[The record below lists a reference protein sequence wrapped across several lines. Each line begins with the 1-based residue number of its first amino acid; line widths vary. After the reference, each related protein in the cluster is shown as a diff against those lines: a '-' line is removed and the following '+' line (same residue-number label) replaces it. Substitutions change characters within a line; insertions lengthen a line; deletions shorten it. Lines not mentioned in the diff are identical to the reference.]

1 MSSNVVIFGIGL
13 FYERRKNTL
22 PKEINIIAFID
33 NNYALQGKFIDNI
46 MVYAPNFVSE
56 LNYDVI
62 ILASLTP
69 IEMKHQL
76 MLLGVPSEKIMF
88 WEEFVSSKTHGLVTR
103 YEAEKDQGKK
113 RALIILPFI
122 NYTGGSLAAIYA
134 AIALR
139 DIGYYVVLSAPAG
152 NKDTI
157 LEINSYK
164 VNVWI
169 CTAIPYIEEAELEW
183 IQEFD
188 FVMAIALQS
197 MLCVNRIS
205 KRKPV
210 FWWLHEHSTPYKE
223 YIKQYGDQID
233 DTAFTNVKIFAVS
246 DIARSNFTEYYL
258 EPKVEILPFGL
269 PDFYVGGDI
278 YHEKIVI
285 SIIGKIASNKNQ
297 KELIYALKKL
307 SPFVKDKLECWIIG
321 SDGEKKYREEVNGM
335 IKDFKQIKI
344 LGELSRNEIEK
355 VFQQIDIVVCASI
368 EETMSIA
375 IVEGMMNQKIC
386 ISNTHTGIAEFIQR
400 NENGFIYEAG
410 NVEDLLL
417 KLNYVIQN
425 IESLNYIRKNARKT
439 YENFFSM
446 SKFVD
451 TLQTISDNSKT

>member
-1 MSSNVVIFGIGL
+1 MNSNVVIFGTGI

-22 PKEINIIAFID
+22 PKEVNIIAFID
-33 NNYALQGKFIDNI
+33 NNNSLQGKYIENI
-46 MVYAPNFVSE
+46 SVYAPHSVSE

-69 IEMKHQL
+69 IEMKNQL
-76 MLLGVPSEKIMF
+76 ILLGVPSEKIMF
-88 WEEFVSSKTHGLVTR
+88 WEEFVSSKTHGLVTK

-134 AIALR
+134 AIALK
-139 DIGYYVVLSAPAG
+139 DKGYYVVLSAPAG
-152 NKDTI
+152 NEDTI

-164 VNVWI
+164 INVWL

-197 MLCVNRIS
+197 ILCVNRIS

-210 FWWLHEHSTPYKE
+210 FWWLHEHSTPYNE
-223 YIKQYGDQID
+223 YIKQYGNLID

-246 DIARSNFTEYYL
+246 DIARSNFAKYYL

-269 PDFYVGGDI
+269 PDFYVNGDI
-278 YHEKIVI
+278 FHEKIVI
-285 SIIGKIASNKNQ
+285 SIIGKITSNKNQ

-307 SPFVKDKLECWIIG
+307 PLSVKDKLECWIIG
-321 SDGEKKYREEVNGM
+321 SDGGKKYREEVNDI
-335 IKDFKQIKI
+335 IKDFNQIKI
-344 LGELSRNEIEK
+344 LGEMSRNEIEK
-355 VFQQIDIVVCASI
+355 VFQQIDIVVCTSL

-386 ISNTHTGIAEFIQR
+386 ITNTNTGIAEFIQN

-410 NVEDLLL
+410 NLEDLLL
-417 KLNYVIQN
+417 KLTYIIQN
-425 IESLNYIRKNARKT
+425 IESLNYIRKNARNT
-439 YENFFSM
+439 YERYFSM
-446 SKFVD
+446 NKFGD
-451 TLQTISDNSKT
+451 TIQTYLCDHMA